1 MVTEI
6 IGSKIHSKTAIGSV
20 SLNVSDLERSIAF
33 YKQVLG
39 LQLHT
44 RQQDSAWL
52 GSQVM
57 PQLVNLVEIQ
67 AGKPEGR
74 KTGLYHMAFLVPSR
88 KALASVLTHLLQS
101 GWPLQGAADHLVSE
115 ALYLADPDGN
125 GIEIYRDRPKESWP
139 TRNGQLQMAT
149 DPLDADG
156 ILAELS
162 SGEAAWQGIDPGTLM
177 GHVHLKVSELS
188 AAQAF
193 YCDVIGFDLVLRYGP
208 SAAFVS
214 AGGYH
219 HHLGMNTWESAGA
232 PAPMPDSLGLRY
244 FRVVIPERSELDQL
258 ADRLQRVQWPHVP
271 GPELLVVDDPSGNT
285 IHFSVS

>member
-1 MVTEI
+1 MITEM
-6 IGSKIHSKTAIGSV
+6 IGSKIHPKTAIGSV
-20 SLNVSDLERSIAF
+20 SLNVLDLKRSIEF
-33 YKQVLG
+33 YRQVLG

-44 RQQDSAWL
+44 QQPDSAWL
-52 GSQVM
+52 GSQVE
-57 PQLVNLVEIQ
+57 PELLNLVEIQ
-67 AGKPEGR
+67 TGR
-74 KTGLYHMAFLVPSR
+74 PPGRNTGLYHMAFLVPSR
-88 KALASVLTHLLQS
+88 KALASVFSHLLQS

-149 DPLDADG
+149 DPLDAEG

-162 SGEAAWQGIDPGTLM
+162 PGADAWQGIDPGTRM
-177 GHVHLKVSELS
+177 GHIHLKVSELA

-219 HHLGMNTWESAGA
+219 HHIGMNTWESAGA
-232 PAPMPDSLGLRY
+232 PAPEPESPGLRY
-244 FRVVIPERSELDQL
+244 FRVDLPERNELEQL
-258 ADRLQRVQWPHVP
+258 AARLQSAHWPFVP

-285 IHFSVS
+285 IHFSVR